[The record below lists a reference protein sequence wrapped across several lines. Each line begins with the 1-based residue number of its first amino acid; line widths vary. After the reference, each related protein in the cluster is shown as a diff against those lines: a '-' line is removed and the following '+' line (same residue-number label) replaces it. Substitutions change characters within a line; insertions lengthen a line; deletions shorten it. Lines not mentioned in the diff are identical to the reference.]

1 MIDMEQLD
9 NKAYEVEYEKWGRIV
24 IKAQLIIAAIV
35 CAIEVLNNVL
45 LFCTKSQGYGPDTI
59 VEKLVRY
66 LLLTTLFN
74 FGMVILSKIT
84 ERRVA
89 NEEAKRFLLM
99 LFTTLICTDVAF
111 SHYQFTI
118 TFAVFVIP
126 IVISILYED
135 SKLSIFTLTISFLGE
150 IVAVVARAMDEE
162 YNRDIGPEA
171 AIAFALLI
179 SVYVFARMINSTLK
193 KRRDAVK
200 EAVIATEKANA
211 SAEKMML
218 SMKMLETLA
227 GTLDAKDKYTN
238 GHSMRVSFYATRLAE
253 ELGWDKERVSM
264 LRYEALLHDIGKIG
278 VPDAILNKPSRLSEM
293 EFGLIKSH
301 TIVGSDILKNMI
313 AVPGASEVAK
323 YHHERFDGKGY
334 PNGLRGTDIPLNARI
349 VCIADAYDAM
359 SSDRIYRKAL
369 SGNVIRN
376 ELINGRGTQF
386 DPELLDKFVEMM
398 DADKLNITDTLSMDE
413 KDMEQQNILLDIEN
427 MIHKLSSASEQ
438 KKNINDFDKFYRY
451 MRDIGIRYNHSVEV
465 VQVEIIS
472 VSEDN
477 SDEMLND
484 ASDFLQIAIRKNIRA
499 VDMHYRYSPMKHMII
514 LLDAGLENIGVVQKR
529 IQFDFDVNDISKSYK
544 LEFTLSDHMDAPGD
558 SKQ

>member
-171 AIAFALLI
+171 AIAFGLLI

-227 GTLDAKDKYTN
+227 GTLDAKDRYTN

-427 MIHKLSSASEQ
+427 VIHKLSSASEQ

-484 ASDFLQIAIRKNIRA
+484 VSDFLQIAIRKNIRA

>member
-227 GTLDAKDKYTN
+227 GTLDAKDRYTN